1 MAELQQRQVDMHR
14 DVLANWINQYLNS
27 AEVTRRL
34 GDPAFNGL
42 QVEGKTE
49 VTRVGAAVDAA
60 QATFERAAE
69 AGVDF
74 LLVHHGLF
82 WGKPL
87 AVTGIH
93 KQRLE
98 LLFRHQI
105 SLYASHGPLDA
116 HPEVG
121 NNAQLC
127 QELGL
132 TDLEPFGWG
141 YIGRFDLPQSLSQV
155 GDRLGQITG
164 MQSLIHQGGPSE
176 VSRIAVVS
184 GAAAGELEA
193 AYQAGCELIITGEPR
208 HSAFHPTF
216 ELGMNAIYAGHYDTE
231 TFGVKALA
239 RKLEHQFGLE
249 WVFLDHPSGL

>member
-1 MAELQQRQVDMHR
+1 MHR

-34 GDPAFNGL
+34 GDPSLNGL
-42 QVEGKTE
+42 QVEGKPE
-49 VTRVGAAVDAA
+49 VTRIGAAVDAA

-69 AGVDF
+69 EGVDF

-87 AVTGIH
+87 AVTGTH
-93 KQRLE
+93 RQRLE

-105 SLYASHGPLDA
+105 SLYASHGPLDV

-127 QELGL
+127 QALGL
-132 TDLEPFGWG
+132 IDLEPFGWG
-141 YIGRFDLPQSLSQV
+141 YIARFELPQGLSQV
-155 GDRLGQITG
+155 GDRLGQLTG
-164 MQSLIHQGGPSE
+164 MQCLIHQGGPSE
-176 VSRIAVVS
+176 VSRVAVVS
-184 GAAAGELEA
+184 GAAASELEA
-193 AYQAGCELIITGEPR
+193 AHQASCELIITGEPR
-208 HSAFHPTF
+208 HAAFHPTF

-231 TFGVKALA
+231 TVGVKALA
-239 RKLEHQFGLE
+239 QKIEHQFGIP
-249 WVFLDHPSGL
+249 WVFLDLPSGL